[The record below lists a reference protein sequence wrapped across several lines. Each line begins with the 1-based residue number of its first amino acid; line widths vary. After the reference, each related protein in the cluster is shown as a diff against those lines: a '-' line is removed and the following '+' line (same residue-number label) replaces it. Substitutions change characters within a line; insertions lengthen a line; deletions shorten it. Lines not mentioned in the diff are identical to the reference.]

1 METELIT
8 DARETEKT
16 GKNEISACRCAEA
29 VYVKDAGG
37 KDHSERD
44 RWGMWNYAPDILPQF
59 QR

>member
-16 GKNEISACRCAEA
+16 GKNEIAASRCAEA

-44 RWGMWNYAPDILPQF
+44 R
-59 QR
+59 

>member
-1 METELIT
+1 METGLIT

-44 RWGMWNYAPDILPQF
+44 R
-59 QR
+59 